1 MLTRDEF
8 FHLLNKTVPRCE
20 KGAEAPRFFLR
31 MCQAQDSREQGE
43 GGKGWKVWEEEGDRT
58 MHRPFSG

>member
-1 MLTRDEF
+1 MLTPDEF
-8 FHLLNKTVPRCE
+8 FHLLNKTVPRC
-20 KGAEAPRFFLR
+20 AEAAETLHVSLW

-43 GGKGWKVWEEEGDRT
+43 GGKGWKVREGEGDRT